1 MRCLKNKEGYI
12 YPWTEALAK
21 RGDMVECDLKGNPV
35 GFEAPAY
42 VPDEIPSNATAAIGA
57 SSVTPL
63 SDSMGADL
71 AVADDEATLSPPV
84 AGAAIAGLRS
94 DALRAHLR
102 GFGDKVK
109 IEAYAK
115 DRWDSDLDRRKSEDS
130 MIEECVELAAV
141 DG

>member
-1 MRCLKNKEGYI
+1 MRYLKNKDGYI
-12 YPWTEALAK
+12 YPWSQPLEN
-21 RGDMVECDLKGNPV
+21 RGDLIECDKDGKPL
-35 GFEAPAY
+35 GFEAPPY
-42 VPDEIPSNATAAIGA
+42 VPDEIPSNATAAVI
-57 SSVTPL
+57 PL

-71 AVADDEATLSPPV
+71 AKASEEPDLAPPV
-84 AGAAIAGLRS
+84 AGAVTAGLRG

-102 GFGDKVK
+102 GFGDKVE

-115 DRWDSDLDRRKSEDS
+115 NRWDSDLDRRRSEDS